1 MVLSDYLR
9 PNSYMLKKTGGNEYE
24 VRIKMPVT
32 GDVLEEMAIIAK
44 STNLSLRQEIGE
56 LVIYSPK

>member
-1 MVLSDYLR
+1 
-9 PNSYMLKKTGGNEYE
+9 MLKKTGGNEYE